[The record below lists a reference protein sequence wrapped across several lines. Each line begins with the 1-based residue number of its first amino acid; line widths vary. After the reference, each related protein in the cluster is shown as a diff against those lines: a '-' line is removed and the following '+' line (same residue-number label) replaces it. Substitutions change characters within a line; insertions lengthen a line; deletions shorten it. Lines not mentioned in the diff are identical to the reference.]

1 MKTCRVV
8 IADNGRTLV
17 DLAQVALTSRERLVG
32 LMGRADLPPGEGLL
46 ILDCWSVHTFFMRFP
61 IDVAY
66 ISSKNA
72 VVKIVEGLKPS
83 RVSACWGARSVLE
96 MPSGWALKMGLSAG
110 QVLVFQTHDAP
121 T

>member
-17 DLAQVALTSRERLVG
+17 DMAQIALTSRERLVG
-32 LMGRADLPPGEGLL
+32 LMGRESLAPGEALL

-61 IDVAY
+61 IDLAY
-66 ISSKNA
+66 ISPKNA
-72 VVKIVEGLKPS
+72 VVKIVPALKPS
-83 RVSACWGARSVLE
+83 RISACWRARSVLE

-110 QVLVFQTHDAP
+110 HVLAFQSIDAP